1 MPYPSLSSYGAFDS
15 PDTVVFRSSYS
26 STYIT
31 FEWPAIRKQPNDN
44 AWISSCIPHLGL
56 IASPIGASAI
66 WCSTGT
72 QRPGAVSDPQ
82 NSPKRE
88 CNQDTSSEAPAR
100 VSLCGSIGLESILLG
115 LDGNSTADLQADVEV
130 AILFKIQDQPKRGS
144 LPDRNFQVSEPPEGC
159 PEHSDRNC
167 LRQS

>member
-1 MPYPSLSSYGAFDS
+1 MPYPSLSSYGAFDI
-15 PDTVVFRSSYS
+15 PDTVLFRSSYS

-31 FEWPAIRKQPNDN
+31 FEWPAIRKQRNDN
-44 AWISSCIPHLGL
+44 AWISSCIPHLEL

-66 WCSTGT
+66 WCSTGS
-72 QRPGAVSDPQ
+72 QWPGAVSDAQ

-115 LDGNSTADLQADVEV
+115 LGGNSTADLQADVEV
-130 AILFKIQDQPKRGS
+130 AILFRTSQNGVACPTATSRLVSPRRGA
-144 LPDRNFQVSEPPEGC
+144 
-159 PEHSDRNC
+159 
-167 LRQS
+167 QSIVIGTV